1 MSDAT
6 KDAGLIQVL
15 AERLEK
21 QRLPRALAMKEMVDR
36 GELLGDQDI
45 EFLEAVF
52 RDTAQIK
59 PALDAHP
66 EWHDLVGRMM
76 HLYREITEKA
86 LENEKKAQGGTMGL

>member
-1 MSDAT
+1 MSDVG

-15 AERLEK
+15 AERLET
-21 QRLPRALAMKEMVDR
+21 QRLPRALAMKEMVER
-36 GELLGDQDI
+36 GGVLGEQDI

-59 PALDAHP
+59 PVLDAHP
-66 EWHDLVGRMM
+66 EWHDLVGRLM

-86 LENEKKAQGGTMGL
+86 LANEKKAQGGTLGL